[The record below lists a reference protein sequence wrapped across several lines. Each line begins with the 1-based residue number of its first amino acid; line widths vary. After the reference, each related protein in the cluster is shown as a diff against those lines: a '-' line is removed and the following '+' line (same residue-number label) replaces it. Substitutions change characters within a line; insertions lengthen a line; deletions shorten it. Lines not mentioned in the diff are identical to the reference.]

1 MDIELS
7 KRTFPKTKFSPSTK
21 HCLDKKNLFLKKSEN
36 SCFLPKAIIC
46 IFYKTGFGYPPIQQL
61 AFSTVALNK
70 LNIIQDVTTV
80 IFWKLVYNIVI
91 SNEQFE
97 TISIFLPLVDKFEYS

>member
-1 MDIELS
+1 MVAMLLVLFLIFLLFFLLFLSFNLHMRVRFISISGSVFKGKSLRMDIELY

-46 IFYKTGFGYPPIQQL
+46 IFYK
-61 AFSTVALNK
+61 
-70 LNIIQDVTTV
+70 
-80 IFWKLVYNIVI
+80 
-91 SNEQFE
+91 
-97 TISIFLPLVDKFEYS
+97 

>member
-1 MDIELS
+1 LS
-7 KRTFPKTKFSPSTK
+7 FPKGHFLKPNSAQAQNTVWI
-21 HCLDKKNLFLKKSEN
+21 KNLFLKKSEN

-80 IFWKLVYNIVI
+80 IF
-91 SNEQFE
+91 
-97 TISIFLPLVDKFEYS
+97 

>member
-21 HCLDKKNLFLKKSEN
+21 HCLDKKTYFSKNQKIRAFYQKQLFA
-36 SCFLPKAIIC
+36 F
-46 IFYKTGFGYPPIQQL
+46 FTKTGFGYPPIQQL

-80 IFWKLVYNIVI
+80 IF
-91 SNEQFE
+91 
-97 TISIFLPLVDKFEYS
+97 